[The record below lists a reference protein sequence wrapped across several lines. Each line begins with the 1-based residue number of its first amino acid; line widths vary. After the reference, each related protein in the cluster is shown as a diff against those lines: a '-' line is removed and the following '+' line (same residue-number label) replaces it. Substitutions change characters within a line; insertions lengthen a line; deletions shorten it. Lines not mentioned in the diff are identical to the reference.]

1 MAEEQEPQDNEDKEK
16 PASSSMNVA
25 KEKQTKKRK
34 REAQEDLLLEK
45 AISCLEKGRNDSKD
59 RDTDQVFADFI
70 ASELQEIKDSRVKR
84 MTKWKIQNVLYEG
97 LNFGT
102 TGPWPPFNQYSSP
115 YQCGASPSSSVQ
127 AFSPPFIPS
136 SNISETDSSV
146 HD

>member
-16 PASSSMNVA
+16 PASSSMKVA

-70 ASELQEIKDSRVKR
+70 ASELQEIKD
-84 MTKWKIQNVLYEG
+84 
-97 LNFGT
+97 
-102 TGPWPPFNQYSSP
+102 
-115 YQCGASPSSSVQ
+115 
-127 AFSPPFIPS
+127 
-136 SNISETDSSV
+136 
-146 HD
+146 